1 MNARRVLLL
10 CARFALGGVF
20 VIAGALKIADPTG
33 FATAITHYQLL
44 PEWAPLLAAMLPTIE
59 IVGGAAL
66 LAGPL
71 PWRRAGALCLGA
83 LMILFM
89 VAAASALARGV
100 DVACGCFGSASGAVS
115 AWTLVRD
122 GALLAAAALTLA
134 WDRSRD

>member
-1 MNARRVLLL
+1 MNARRALLL

-20 VIAGALKIADPTG
+20 VIAGALKIGDPAG

-44 PEWAPLLAAMLPTIE
+44 PEWAPVLATVLPTME

-66 LAGPL
+66 LAGPP

-83 LMILFM
+83 LMVMFT

-100 DVACGCFGSASGAVS
+100 DVACGCFGSASGAVG

-122 GALLAAAALTLA
+122 GALLAAAVLVLA